1 MIVFVL
7 KEEDGN
13 STSQRTKKSSL
24 EKTVKKEKKVFNWH
38 SNEDKLIGGISKLKK
53 VN

>member
-1 MIVFVL
+1 MIAFVL

-38 SNEDKLIGGISKLKK
+38 SNEDKLIRGISKLKK